1 MIDKTS
7 AYNISV
13 YTQEELS
20 IDHAS
25 VESYLTHIAFVF
37 LIGGLA
43 GWLYEVFI
51 GAPLNG
57 EPIDL
62 GHGGLGIP
70 FLMIYAIGSVSI
82 ELVFGL
88 NRKPLPAVIQL
99 LGSTLLATTLE
110 YSSGLIMLHVLQVQA
125 WDYRIPGWDFLTTP
139 DGLICLRASLT
150 FGVMGLLQ
158 LRVIDRLYEWLAR
171 KNFWVLLVVVWG
183 LIAAVT
189 LVLLNAFLFH
199 AVDVGDIWR

>member
-1 MIDKTS
+1 M
-7 AYNISV
+7 
-13 YTQEELS
+13 
-20 IDHAS
+20 
-25 VESYLTHIAFVF
+25 
-37 LIGGLA
+37 
-43 GWLYEVFI
+43 
-51 GAPLNG
+51 
-57 EPIDL
+57 
-62 GHGGLGIP
+62 
-70 FLMIYAIGSVSI
+70 
-82 ELVFGL
+82 
-88 NRKPLPAVIQL
+88 
-99 LGSTLLATTLE
+99 
-110 YSSGLIMLHVLQVQA
+110 
-125 WDYRIPGWDFLTTP
+125 TTP